1 MNDEQQPDQ
10 EEPADRPAAAS
21 DETAVTPG
29 EHPTEQ
35 ITEPVA
41 VTDQSAEPT
50 DWQQRYYRERTL
62 TRIFMATTAAAILL
76 FTGTFA
82 FAVASDPDVG
92 QPGSPSQRH
101 PGDGGR
107 DERSGPGRHG
117 GPGGP
122 GGPRWQNPSAE
133 DFPPENGSQSSGV
146 AWSTAG

>member
-1 MNDEQQPDQ
+1 MNDQRQPDDESSAGQ
-10 EEPADRPAAAS
+10 AS
-21 DETAVTPG
+21 GVPDPTAVTPG

-41 VTDQSAEPT
+41 ATNQSVEPT

-62 TRIFMATTAAAILL
+62 TRIFMATTAAAVLL
-76 FTGTFA
+76 FTGTLA
-82 FAVASDPDVG
+82 FAVAANPEAG
-92 QPGSPSQRH
+92 QPGSPSQRY

-122 GGPRWQNPSAE
+122 GGPRWQMPSAE

-146 AWSTAG
+146 AWSTAD